1 MIISVVARKFI
12 RDVQFYS
19 PWRRY
24 FFPRYSYNFTPTQLI
39 FLCNCIEET
48 RNVDGS
54 IAEIGCSNGRS
65 TIFLNKFMSS
75 QSIEKK
81 YYAVDTFS
89 GFVEEDVEYEIENRD
104 KCDKNKKLYK
114 QFRVNKKKWFDG
126 TLKQNKINRV
136 ESIQADVNNYDLT
149 MLGPFSFVLL
159 DVDLYRPIKKALK
172 ELYQVLTPGG
182 IIVVDDCDADDVIC
196 DGADQAYKEFMDNL
210 NESAQIVHG
219 KLGVV
224 RKSL

>member
-1 MIISVVARKFI
+1 MTISLEVRKFFKDI
-12 RDVQFYS
+12 QFYS

-54 IAEIGCSNGRS
+54 IAEVGCSNGRS
-65 TIFLNKFMSS
+65 TIFLNKYMNA
-75 QSIEKK
+75 QDIEKK

-89 GFVEEDVEYEIENRD
+89 GFVNEDIKFEVDNRD
-104 KCDKNKKLYK
+104 KESKDKKLYK

-149 MLGPFSFVLL
+149 ILGPYSFVLL

-172 ELYQVLTPGG
+172 ELYQELTPGG

-196 DGADQAYKEFMDNL
+196 DGSDQAYKEFMDSINKP
-210 NESAQIVHG
+210 AQVVHD
-219 KLGVV
+219 KLGIV
-224 RKSL
+224 RKPL